1 MIPGLERRAP
11 QPSGLPL
18 VGNYPELRKNPLE
31 FFLRAF
37 RDHGD
42 VVRMRFGWVEAHLLS
57 HPAHAKYVLQE
68 HWQDFSKNTP
78 GFDKLRLVLGNG
90 LLTSEGDFWRRQRR
104 LMQPAFHHARL
115 EGLVEVMVKA
125 AADLGDEW
133 AVAARAGR
141 VVDVAEDMMRL
152 TLRIV
157 AETLLGTD
165 VTRESKDIGP
175 AVTAVLEDV
184 NQRAKQVFDVPQTI
198 PTRQNRKLARALAT
212 LDAVVLRAIAEHRQ
226 RTPSRPD
233 LLTLLLAVKDE
244 DTGEGMS
251 DRQIRDEVMTIFLAG
266 HETTANALAW
276 TFALLSQHPRF
287 DGEVRDEISSVLRGA
302 LPQFSDAARLPR
314 TTMVVKESMRLY
326 PPAWTIGRFA
336 KQPHTFGGFR
346 VDAGNIVFVS
356 PYVIHRHPELWSNP
370 EGFDPDRFTPE
381 RESQRP
387 RFAYFPFGGGP
398 RICIGNA
405 FAMLEAQLVLATLLP
420 RFRLE
425 LPPGHTPTVQPLVT
439 LRPRGGLPMR
449 VRMRDAIR

>member
-11 QPSGLPL
+11 QPKGVPL
-18 VGNYPELRKNPLE
+18 LGHYGELRGNPLD

-37 RDHGD
+37 REHGD

-57 HPAHAKYVLQE
+57 HPAHAKVVLQE

-78 GFDKLRLVLGNG
+78 GFDKIRLVLGNG

-115 EGLVEVMVKA
+115 EGLANVMVKA

-133 AVAARAGR
+133 ALAARAGR

-165 VTRESKDIGP
+165 VTGQAKDIGP
-175 AVTAVLEDV
+175 AVTVVLEDV
-184 NQRAKQVFDVPQTI
+184 NQRSKQMFDLPLSV
-198 PTRQNRKLARALAT
+198 PTRQNRRLARALAT

-226 RTPSRPD
+226 HTPSRPD
-233 LLTLLLAVKDE
+233 LLTLLLAVRDE

-287 DGEVRDEISSVLRGA
+287 DGEVRDEIASVLRGA
-302 LPQFSDAARLPR
+302 LPQFTDAPRLPR
-314 TTMVVKESMRLY
+314 ATMVVKESMRLY
-326 PPAWTIGRFA
+326 PPAWIIGRYS
-336 KQPHTFGGFR
+336 KTPHTFGRYR
-346 VDAGNIVFVS
+346 VGAGSIIFIS
-356 PYVIHRHPELWSNP
+356 PYVIHRHPGVWSNP

-381 RESQRP
+381 QESQRP

-405 FAMLEAQLVLATLLP
+405 FAMLEAQLVLATLLS

-425 LPPGHTPTVQPLVT
+425 LLPGHTPTVQPLVT
-439 LRPRGGLPMR
+439 LRPKGGLPMR
-449 VRMRDAIR
+449 VRMR